1 LGGENAHQL
10 FQDCY
15 IEGTTDFI
23 FGPATAVFDHCT
35 IRCKSNSFI
44 TAASTPGG
52 KNFGFVFLNCIVK
65 ADSSVNKLYLG
76 RPWRANAKTAFL
88 YSTLPAVIAPEGW
101 DNWGN
106 TANEQTAYFAEY
118 KNNGDGSNTKQ
129 RATWTKNLSEQQA
142 KAYTLAKI
150 FSATP
155 QDNWFNIATTKSFD
169 LNYFNTKHIEVLP
182 LYANAIPNATAAPD
196 KEYSTNTDILRIAK
210 VSKPTM
216 TLYKPDKPNG
226 KAVIICPGGG
236 YGILAWEK
244 EGTKVA
250 ELFIS
255 WGITAFVLKYRLPD
269 DTTMID
275 KSIAPLQDA
284 QQAIRLVRSNAAKWN
299 INPKSIGIMGFSAGG
314 HLASTAAT
322 HFSYNAD
329 PTTTDTAS
337 VRPDF
342 AILLYPVVSFDQAI
356 THKGSKNNLI
366 GPNPT
371 AEKSAFYSNELQ
383 VTASTPPSFLV
394 HAGDD
399 GAVPVENSVRYYL
412 ACIKNKVP
420 VEMHLYPK
428 GGHGFGLNNATT
440 TDIWMDRMHNWLNNL
455 R

>member
-1 LGGENAHQL
+1 
-10 FQDCY
+10 
-15 IEGTTDFI
+15 
-23 FGPATAVFDHCT
+23 
-35 IRCKSNSFI
+35 
-44 TAASTPGG
+44 
-52 KNFGFVFLNCIVK
+52 
-65 ADSSVNKLYLG
+65 
-76 RPWRANAKTAFL
+76 
-88 YSTLPAVIAPEGW
+88 
-101 DNWGN
+101 
-106 TANEQTAYFAEY
+106 
-118 KNNGDGSNTKQ
+118 
-129 RATWTKNLSEQQA
+129 
-142 KAYTLAKI
+142 
-150 FSATP
+150 
-155 QDNWFNIATTKSFD
+155 
-169 LNYFNTKHIEVLP
+169 
-182 LYANAIPNATAAPD
+182 
-196 KEYSTNTDILRIAK
+196 
-210 VSKPTM
+210 
-216 TLYKPDKPNG
+216 
-226 KAVIICPGGG
+226 VIICPGGG

-250 ELFIS
+250 ELFNS

-299 INPKSIGIMGFSAGG
+299 INPRSIGIMGFSAGG

-322 HFSYNAD
+322 HFSYYAD
-329 PTTTDTAS
+329 PTTTDTTS

-356 THKGSKNNLI
+356 THKGSKNNLL

-371 AEKSAFYSNELQ
+371 AEKVALYSNELQ

-428 GGHGFGLNNATT
+428 GGHGFGLNNSTT

>member
-1 LGGENAHQL
+1 MRNI
-10 FQDCY
+10 F
-15 IEGTTDFI
+15 TT
-23 FGPATAVFDHCT
+23 P
-35 IRCKSNSFI
+35 R
-44 TAASTPGG
+44 
-52 KNFGFVFLNCIVK
+52 
-65 ADSSVNKLYLG
+65 
-76 RPWRANAKTAFL
+76 
-88 YSTLPAVIAPEGW
+88 
-101 DNWGN
+101 
-106 TANEQTAYFAEY
+106 
-118 KNNGDGSNTKQ
+118 KQ
-129 RATWTKNLSEQQA
+129 RTE
-142 KAYTLAKI
+142 
-150 FSATP
+150 
-155 QDNWFNIATTKSFD
+155 
-169 LNYFNTKHIEVLP
+169 
-182 LYANAIPNATAAPD
+182 
-196 KEYSTNTDILRIAK
+196 
-210 VSKPTM
+210 
-216 TLYKPDKPNG
+216 
-226 KAVIICPGGG
+226 
-236 YGILAWEK
+236 
-244 EGTKVA
+244 
-250 ELFIS
+250 
-255 WGITAFVLKYRLPD
+255 
-269 DTTMID
+269 
-275 KSIAPLQDA
+275 
-284 QQAIRLVRSNAAKWN
+284 VRSNAAKWN
-299 INPKSIGIMGFSAGG
+299 INPRSIGIMGFSAGG

-322 HFSYNAD
+322 HFSYHAD